1 MSDSWIKNL
10 SNVEKYAKLF
20 LRHKTGVF
28 KSRYKYFSRNE
39 LKTIRLEKC
48 RFSFLGY
55 KIRTLCS
62 RESFTAVSYTFDEL
76 EPSTCI
82 QKIFNAAGDLYSGE
96 IWILSSVTHL
106 MWAGYLKKILQN
118 ACVKSWY
125 FKNVNFR
132 SIHFRK

>member
-82 QKIFNAAGDLYSGE
+82 RKIFNAAGDLYSG
-96 IWILSSVTHL
+96 
-106 MWAGYLKKILQN
+106 
-118 ACVKSWY
+118 
-125 FKNVNFR
+125 KNLNFIVSNTFNVGR
-132 SIHFRK
+132 LFEKNITKCLRKELIFQKCEF